1 MMQTE
6 KYDKVKLKDKFEFD
20 EQNTQDIMC
29 LPRNHG
35 ISRFVSWRFRY
46 GSGMIYTKGGVPNEP
61 TKNR

>member
-1 MMQTE
+1 MKLT
-6 KYDKVKLKDKFEFD
+6 DKLEFC